1 MVAKALPSC
10 FWLRHEPGDGGAQRL
25 EGGAVRCLGL
35 GCIPRAQKRLGRGEF
50 PEMTE
55 VQVQLGSQSVQ
66 PVTQHSGL
74 CVDSQRDS

>member
-1 MVAKALPSC
+1 MSVGSVDTDGKVT
-10 FWLRHEPGDGGAQRL
+10 RPGDGGAQRL

-55 VQVQLGSQSVQ
+55 VQVQLGSQSV
-66 PVTQHSGL
+66 
-74 CVDSQRDS
+74 